1 MLSII
6 LYQNSTVNVFLYG
19 IADPKA
25 TTEICLAPVTIYK
38 LMNIHPEMRLELST
52 RGRACRYSRRMRT
65 LCNTVS
71 RSNFPPGKS
80 SAETN
85 LSGES
90 LVSLRY
96 D

>member
-38 LMNIHPEMRLELST
+38 LMNIHPEMTLELST
-52 RGRACRYSRRMRT
+52 RGRAVVVVVVVVVGKFLHC
-65 LCNTVS
+65 LE
-71 RSNFPPGKS
+71 NF
-80 SAETN
+80 T
-85 LSGES
+85 
-90 LVSLRY
+90 
-96 D
+96 